1 MLFQGKDVLITGG
14 MGFIGSNLARRLLAE
29 GANVTIMDSML
40 DEYGA
45 NEFNIADI
53 RDKLQINFSDMRD
66 EHSLKYIVKGKAYIF
81 NLAGQVS
88 HQDSMKQPF
97 MDLEVNVRAQLIL
110 LEVCRHYNPN
120 AVVVF
125 AGTRQIYGKPQYLP
139 VDEKHP
145 LLPPD
150 VNGINKLAAEYYHR
164 LYTKV
169 YGVPT
174 VCLRLTNTYGPR
186 QLIKNARQ
194 GVVGWFA
201 NRAVTGS
208 TIKLFGT
215 GEQLRDFSYV
225 DDTVDAMVRVA
236 LEPKTYGD
244 VFNLCGE
251 KASLKYVAEKMI
263 SYTGIGDLEVVPF
276 PEERKKIDI
285 GDFYGNAHKL
295 EEATGWKPVVSL
307 DDGLKRMMDYYMAY
321 KKYYLDDEEQ
331 L

>member
-1 MLFQGKDVLITGG
+1 MSFQGKNVLVTGG
-14 MGFIGSNLARRLLAE
+14 MGFIGSNLAKRLLAD
-29 GANVTIMDSML
+29 GARVTLLDSML

-45 NEFNIADI
+45 NTFNVKDI
-53 RDKLQINFSDMRD
+53 KDDITINFSDMRD
-66 EHSLKYIVKGKAYIF
+66 EHSLRYLVKGQDYIF

-88 HQDSMKQPF
+88 HQDSMHQPF
-97 MDLEVNVRAQLIL
+97 MDMEVNTRAQLTL
-110 LEVCRHYNPN
+110 LEVCRNYNPN
-120 AVVVF
+120 AVIVF

-169 YGVPT
+169 YDLPT
-174 VCLRLTNTYGPR
+174 VCLRLTNTYGPH

-201 NRAVTGS
+201 NRAVTGN
-208 TIKLFGT
+208 TIKLYGT
-215 GEQLRDFSYV
+215 GEQIRDFSYV
-225 DDTVDAMVRVA
+225 DDTVDAMCKVA
-236 LEPKTYGD
+236 LEPKAYGD
-244 VFNLCGE
+244 VFNLSGE

-263 SYTGIGDLEVVPF
+263 EYAGQGNLEIVPF

-285 GDFYGNAHKL
+285 GDFYGDSRKL
-295 EEATGWKPVVSL
+295 ETVTCWKPMVSL
-307 DDGLKRMMDYYMAY
+307 DMGLKKMIEYYMEN
-321 KKYYLDDEEQ
+321 KQYYLDGEK
-331 L
+331 